1 VGILTFE
8 QALDNSANQPRRHL
22 LLGNGFSI
30 ACRPDIFVYRRL
42 LEKANFDLVPKR
54 LRKAF
59 DILETV
65 DFEEVIRA
73 LKYLAKLIELYLDD
87 SSELKKIIEEESEIL
102 KDILVKTI
110 ASSHPDRPN
119 DISRDEYQHCK
130 QFLQHFERIF
140 TLNYDLL
147 LYWTLMQED
156 IIPNLRCDDGF
167 RKPEDKDAEYVTW
180 EPENTYSQ
188 NIYYLHGALHIF
200 DAGSE
205 IQKYT
210 WIDTGIPLMEQIRD
224 ALEKNYFPLF
234 VAEGTSEEKL
244 TRIKHS
250 DYLSKAYRSFIPIRG
265 ALFIYGHSLSDNDNH
280 ILRLIEIGKISQL
293 YVSIYGNPEDENNIK
308 LIQKANAL
316 TTARHPRNPLE
327 VFFYDAES
335 AQVWR

>member
-1 VGILTFE
+1 MFKKDDFLIIGITGPFGSGCTTAAKFFE
-8 QALDNSANQPRRHL
+8 
-22 LLGNGFSI
+22 
-30 ACRPDIFVYRRL
+30 
-42 LEKANFDLVPKR
+42 K
-54 LRKAF
+54 
-59 DILETV
+59 
-65 DFEEVIRA
+65 DFEKIR
-73 LKYLAKLIELYLDD
+73 IEYI
-87 SSELKKIIEEESEIL
+87 SGKNKVQA
-102 KDILVKTI
+102 DIVKWYKSD
-110 ASSHPDRPN
+110 A
-119 DISRDEYQHCK
+119 DEYQHCK

-250 DYLSKAYRSFIPIRG
+250 DYLSKAYRSFIPIKG